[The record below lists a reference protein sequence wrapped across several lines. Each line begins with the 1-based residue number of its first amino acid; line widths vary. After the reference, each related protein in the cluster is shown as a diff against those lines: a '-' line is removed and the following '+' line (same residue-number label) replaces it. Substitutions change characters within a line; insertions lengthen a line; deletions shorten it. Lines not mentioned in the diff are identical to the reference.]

1 LCIEVYGDKNPI
13 VGVYTGFIDEAAT
26 THSKPAATPCDLSYV
41 YPISELLMKKNLL
54 ASLLIAATASI
65 AVPAFASGYGP
76 APSYRPMVG
85 APASQ
90 QGQSAQTIAAESRN
104 ADANAYGGSK
114 SLTQSGSSSRDGST
128 KSQAVFFGQ

>member
-1 LCIEVYGDKNPI
+1 
-13 VGVYTGFIDEAAT
+13 
-26 THSKPAATPCDLSYV
+26 
-41 YPISELLMKKNLL
+41 MKKNLL

-76 APSYRPMVG
+76 APSYRPSVG

-90 QGQSAQTIAAESRN
+90 QGQNTQTIAAESRN
-104 ADANAYGGSK
+104 ADANAYGGIK
-114 SLTQSGSSSRDGST
+114 TSLTQSGSTNRDGAN